1 MPLMSL
7 AIGDRV
13 GPYEVVALLGRGG
26 MGEVWRARD
35 PRLNR
40 DVAIKALPAE
50 FARDRERDR
59 FMSVEIGAAPE
70 LAVSPSRALFS
81 APFQR
86 GGRTDVS
93 RQYDV
98 SRDGNTIVA
107 LQPVPR
113 EPIARH
119 LAVVTNWA
127 ATFGL

>member
-50 FARDRERDR
+50 FARDPERRAR
-59 FMSVEIGAAPE
+59 FDSEARVLATLNHPNIASIYGMEEQG
-70 LAVSPSRALFS
+70 LAVYLVLELVDGQSLDERIAAGPLGLDDALRL
-81 APFQR
+81 AAQ
-86 GGRTDVS
+86 
-93 RQYDV
+93 
-98 SRDGNTIVA
+98 
-107 LQPVPR
+107 
-113 EPIARH
+113 IA
-119 LAVVTNWA
+119 A
-127 ATFGL
+127 GLEA